1 MALSFNAL
9 RVGKKYYL
17 VNHGERF
24 EFEVLSR
31 FSQDDFLVKDLNTLE
46 LYRLKDLVK
55 YGRGTDFD
63 LDAIG
68 KA

>member
-31 FSQDDFLVKDLNTLE
+31 LHQDNFLVKDLNTLE
-46 LYRLKDLVK
+46 MYPLKDLVK

>member
-1 MALSFNAL
+1 MALAFNAL
-9 RVGKKYYL
+9 RVGKKYFL

-31 FSQDDFLVKDLNTLE
+31 IGHDNFMVKDLNTLE
-46 LYRLKDLVK
+46 LYPLKDLVK
-55 YGRGTDFD
+55 YGRGTDYD